1 MDHTA
6 LFSSA
11 QAIRSPAGAKY
22 MPLARPAG
30 SRNVDSRPSV
40 LHFRMRSLGW
50 SVNST
55 FPSGSHVGPS
65 VNAKPPASFSTV
77 ASGATTRSP
86 VLDGIVGLTG
96 ASTTAGLSSE
106 TQCYPASLPF
116 SRLTDGTPLNVRWA
130 NELARTTSQSTK
142 GDFDERRA
150 AWSRDRAGRRRRFR
164 PGDHCGSTSPAE

>member
-1 MDHTA
+1 MDHRA
-6 LFSSA
+6 VFSSA
-11 QAIRSPAGAKY
+11 QAIRSPPGAKY

-30 SRNVDSRPSV
+30 WRNVDSWPSV

-86 VLDGIVGLTG
+86 VLHGIAGLTD
-96 ASTTAGLSSE
+96 ASATAGRSSE
-106 TQCYPASLPF
+106 TQCYPRHHTRADAGRLTQLNSEHGGF
-116 SRLTDGTPLNVRWA
+116 SRGPR
-130 NELARTTSQSTK
+130 
-142 GDFDERRA
+142 DFIGV
-150 AWSRDRAGRRRRFR
+150 W
-164 PGDHCGSTSPAE
+164 CGCVSW